1 MVIEIIIDTIHAG
14 FRQVKFP
21 VILMNK
27 ILWCDITVVL
37 VEYIVQEV
45 HSSVNNFTV
54 VTIKF
59 CTDELYVCQYD
70 A

>member
-1 MVIEIIIDTIHAG
+1 MVTEIIIDTIHAG

-45 HSSVNNFTV
+45 QPIS
-54 VTIKF
+54 
-59 CTDELYVCQYD
+59 EQLYCSYNKVLH
-70 A
+70 